1 MRKFVM
7 RSPKINHPSAMRSP
21 KRRIAAI
28 LLSIFA
34 GEGAFLLLSNRNS
47 DPRLYFLLLLPLF
60 ALSLAVLLWGN
71 AEPVW
76 VGGAFLL
83 GIHAVALGVCLP
95 LAFVFAGAVPPWV
108 FPYAALLLVLICVL
122 ARLPQRICGAVKARR
137 KPAVRFGVRHRIF
150 DRYLPMLHMAASPTY
165 SYERQHPSVVLG
177 RATLSVLFGS
187 AGLLLLRLVI
197 WNGTYPLL
205 IAVVFLLLLAPMVVV
220 NGLVMGAASAL
231 CGTMVASGLAA
242 GAFIAFHMPMPIAL
256 RILLWAILLFLLPFL
271 FYFAL
276 RYWHRR
282 LATGAAVRREG
293 ELLVGVATRQ
303 GDYVSLSE
311 DLRGYTRLWRATLE
325 FEPFPNC
332 EEYYLHKRWADFC
345 LFCRMRGLR
354 PVGYRAESEPVITY
368 YLYAKKDGGVEKALL
383 RFFTD
388 WKKTKISVAS
398 REDGEWRGYSALL
411 PSIADTHRSQHEI
424 LFSMVRPPE
433 GVRFQVRH
441 VSYFKEEEAAR
452 AFLEAAKEQGT
463 FSSLIVEEEGEEFVA
478 LLEETLEVSM
488 HMMNAKTD
496 TLSELAQKCG
506 GEYYTWEVQGAEP
519 V

>member
-1 MRKFVM
+1 
-7 RSPKINHPSAMRSP
+7 MRSP

-76 VGGAFLL
+76 VGGVFLL

-95 LAFVFAGAVPPWV
+95 LAFVLAGAVPPWV
-108 FPYAALLLVLICVL
+108 FPYAAILLVLICVL

-187 AGLLLLRLVI
+187 
-197 WNGTYPLL
+197 
-205 IAVVFLLLLAPMVVV
+205 
-220 NGLVMGAASAL
+220 
-231 CGTMVASGLAA
+231 A

-452 AFLEAAKEQGT
+452 AFLEAVREQGT
-463 FSSLIVEEEGEEFVA
+463 FSSLTVEEEGEEFVA

-519 V
+519 M